1 MHLAHLSLANVRSF
15 RRLDLALEP
24 GRHVIAGEN
33 GEGKSNL
40 LEAVQMLATARTLRG
55 GTDLDL
61 VNWTALAEDPLPAAR
76 LEAAVVTAAGRR
88 TLEIAVIAQET
99 PPGVAPTRASRR
111 FRVNGVAR
119 RASDL
124 IGQLRVVMFSADD
137 LEIISGAPAVRR
149 RYLDITISQFDAAY
163 LRALQRYQRVLE
175 QRNSLLRKL
184 QERRGRRDELD
195 FWDEEIATAGALIV
209 NRRAE
214 ALRDLARDARDRY
227 AELARAE
234 GARVESDR
242 VEGARVESAG
252 REELELC
259 YEPRLPGDLPEAARE
274 HDLAGRFQAAI
285 VTERGEDIRRGVTR
299 WGPHRDDV
307 QFLIGGHHA
316 GNSASRGQQ
325 RTAALALRLAEV
337 ELSTKRTGD
346 PPVLLLDDI
355 LSELDAGRRERI
367 LHAAYGVDQVL
378 VTTPDAD
385 RPSADELP
393 EATRYRLAG
402 GVLTRLER

>member
-15 RRLDLALEP
+15 RKLELALEP
-24 GRHVIAGEN
+24 GRYVIAGEN
-33 GEGKSNL
+33 GQGKSNL
-40 LEAVQMLATARTLRG
+40 LEAVQMLATARTLRS

-61 VNWTALAEDPLPAAR
+61 IAWEALEEDLMPAAR
-76 LEAAVVTAAGRR
+76 LEAAVNSAAGRK

-99 PPGVAPTRASRR
+99 PPGVRPARASRR

-137 LEIISGAPAVRR
+137 LDIIAGAPAIRR
-149 RYLDITISQFDAAY
+149 RYLDITISQFDPAY

-184 QERRGRRDELD
+184 QERRGRPNELD
-195 FWDEEIATAGALIV
+195 FWDEELAAAGALIV

-214 ALRDLARDARDRY
+214 AIRDLARDARERY
-227 AELARAE
+227 AELAPTE
-234 GARVESDR
+234 
-242 VEGARVESAG
+242 
-252 REELELC
+252 REDLAVC
-259 YEPRLPGDLPEAARE
+259 YEPRLPGALPEAARE
-274 HDLAGRFQAAI
+274 HDLAERFQAA
-285 VTERGEDIRRGVTR
+285 VVAERGEDVRRGVTR

-337 ELSTKRTGD
+337 GLSTQRTGD

-367 LHAAYGVDQVL
+367 LGAAYHVDQVL
-378 VTTPDAD
+378 ITTPDID
-385 RPSADELP
+385 RPTPEELP
-393 EATRYRLAG
+393 EAFRYRLDAG
-402 GVLTRLER
+402 TLTRLG